1 MGSIM
6 TPSPDNN
13 FKRTGRATKY
23 LVGVAQPT
31 EQRDDGLKILNQILH
46 ISSIITT
53 YIASIRGE
61 AMKLHYTKQIIFS
74 VLQLE
79 INDIWLH

>member
-6 TPSPDNN
+6 TPSPDND
-13 FKRTGRATKY
+13 FKCTGLATEY

-61 AMKLHYTKQIIFS
+61 AIQFHYTKQNIFS
-74 VLQLE
+74 VLQLK
-79 INDIWLH
+79 INDVW

>member
-6 TPSPDNN
+6 TPSPGND
-13 FKRTGRATKY
+13 FKCTGLATEY

-31 EQRDDGLKILNQILH
+31 EQREDRLKILNPILP

-61 AMKLHYTKQIIFS
+61 AMKFHYTKQIIFS

-79 INDIWLH
+79 INDVW